1 MNGSRVLEPVAFPVG
16 IESELV
22 WLKLVLEAT
31 WFEVLLGVTE
41 GVGMGAGAG
50 FDVGTGTTSK

>member
-1 MNGSRVLEPVAFPVG
+1 MNFPAVIEP
-16 IESELV
+16 ELV
-22 WLKLVLEAT
+22 WLKLVLEVT
-31 WFEVLLGVTE
+31 WFGVPLGVTD